1 MTTELEGP
9 LWATTPEVV
18 VVIPCYDEAAR
29 FVPGGFDGLFDLEGL
44 GAVFVDDGS
53 TDGTGERI
61 DAVMAR
67 HPGRVVSLRHSQN
80 RGKAAAV
87 RTGLVHAIDAGAS
100 WVGYL
105 DADLSTPVSEWV
117 RLMTLRAAGIDAV
130 LASRVRLLGRDV
142 ERRPERHVIG
152 RVFATWASALVGLG
166 VYDTQCGAKLFRV
179 TPTLGQALALPFRTR
194 WLFDVELLARLLYP
208 DPGAVAV
215 DREAFVEMPLRTW
228 RDVAGSSLGIRSTGT
243 VAQDVLHLAADVRR
257 RRHRSR

>member
-1 MTTELEGP
+1 MKTQPEGP
-9 LWATTPEVV
+9 RWATTPEVV

-29 FVPGGFDGLFDLEGL
+29 LVPEHFDGLFEAEGL

-53 TDGTGERI
+53 SDGTGGRI
-61 DAVMAR
+61 DAVAAR
-67 HPGRVVSLRHSQN
+67 HPGRVVSLRHSRNQ
-80 RGKAAAV
+80 GKAAAV
-87 RTGLVHAIDAGAS
+87 TTGAVHAIDAGAS

-117 RLMTLRAAGIDAV
+117 RLTTLRATGIDAV

-152 RVFATWASALVGLG
+152 RVFATWASVLLGLG

-179 TPTLGQALALPFRTR
+179 TPTLEEAFAAPFRTR

-208 DPGAVAV
+208 DSGAVPV
-215 DREAFVEMPLRTW
+215 DPQAFVEMPLRTW
-228 RDVAGSSLGIRSTGT
+228 RDVAGSSLGIGSTAT
-243 VAQDVLHLAADVRR
+243 VARDALYLAADVRR
-257 RRHRSR
+257 RRRAR